1 MSVSDKL
8 LVISAIFFD
17 VHKLETIND
26 ALISTRLPG
35 CQSDQR
41 QRKESVS
48 VKCVNQPNRL
58 LLQTRQYRPYLARAP
73 KYDLKG
79 AMKDSKAEGGSVW
92 NFIPERACMKEKD

>member
-41 QRKESVS
+41 QREESVS

-73 KYDLKG
+73 QSMVRLDMLHPPPHPHRHT
-79 AMKDSKAEGGSVW
+79 
-92 NFIPERACMKEKD
+92 I